1 MDFQFYPTPPDLA
14 YRAWKKFQTTISR
27 VLEPSAGNGDLLQ
40 NHPFETQWGRRG
52 APPIDCCEIDI
63 SKHAVLRSRGFNV
76 VGVDFLQYAS
86 GAHYSHII
94 LNPPFTDGAK
104 HALKAWDILWDGEI
118 VAILNAETVR
128 NPFSKERQRLAMLIE
143 EHGDV
148 EFIAN
153 AFTVQEAERKTEVEV
168 ALVYLRKTARAD
180 EIVGDLLSELRRE
193 TDGDGLAAEY
203 REANAVALPNSV
215 IENAVIAFNAATQS
229 MRDSVFSEARAA
241 YYASLLGA
249 TMAARNGD
257 TGNDVPKLSPEWVQ
271 DQIGKRYLE
280 LKDRAWANILRSTNV
295 TSRLSS
301 TAQKR
306 LESEFE
312 QIKQLEFT
320 VSNVFGFLS
329 GLAGNQGKIQM
340 DMACDVFDTITRY
353 HSNNTCWYKG
363 WRSNDKHRSA
373 GMRIRTTRFILPG
386 HSINSWSTSM
396 SWDSERL
403 LSDFDKVFAM
413 MDGGK
418 QAPDVGLVQVFRE
431 QFAELKAGER
441 VSSSYFDVRWFPGA
455 GTIHFYAN
463 DKKLVDRLNRLVGR
477 LRKWL
482 PPTDAGVPEAFWLQY
497 EKAEK
502 LDKEVR
508 DEINRAHREKKGSW
522 WDHPLDKLH
531 RPHEESALAWAA
543 VDSAITSVLEKHGI
557 STDYQIEAPDQSRA
571 QLPLLAAA

>member
-1 MDFQFYPTPPDLA
+1 MDIQFYPTPPDLA
-14 YRAWKKFQTTISR
+14 RRAWRKFKTVFKR
-27 VLEPSAGNGDLLQ
+27 VLEPSAGNGDLLI
-40 NHPFETQWGRRG
+40 NHPFEDVWGRRG

-63 SKHAVLRSRGFNV
+63 SKHSTLRGRGFNV
-76 VGVDFLQYAS
+76 VGLDFLRYAS

-104 HALKAWDILWDGEI
+104 HALKAWDLLWDGEI
-118 VAILNAETVR
+118 VAILNAETLL
-128 NPFSKERQRLAMLIE
+128 NPFSKERQRLAKLIE
-143 EHGDV
+143 KHGEV

-153 AFTVQEAERKTEVEV
+153 AFTVQEAQRKTEVEV
-168 ALVYLRKTARAD
+168 ALVYLRKKASAD
-180 EIVGDLLSELRRE
+180 DIVGDLLSELRRDAQGE
-193 TDGDGLAAEY
+193 GLAAEY

-215 IENAVIAFNAATQS
+215 IENVVIAFNAATQS

-241 YYASLLGA
+241 YYASILGG

-257 TGNDVPKLSPEWVQ
+257 TGNDVPAKVSAEWVQ

-280 LKDRAWANILRSTNV
+280 LKDGSWANILRSSNV

-301 TAQKR
+301 AAQKR

-320 VSNVFGFLS
+320 VSNIFGFLS

-353 HSNNTCWYKG
+353 HSNNTVWYKG
-363 WRSNDKHRSA
+363 WKSNDKHRAA

-418 QAPDVGLVQVFRE
+418 QAPDVGLVQVFRD

-441 VSSSYFDVRWFPGA
+441 VSSSYFDVRFFPGA

-463 DKKLVDRLNRLVGR
+463 DKMLIDRLNRLVGR
-477 LRKWL
+477 LRNWL

-502 LDKEVR
+502 FDKEVR

-531 RPHEESALAWAA
+531 RPHEESAPAWAA
-543 VDSAITSVLEKHGI
+543 VDDAITSVLDKHGI
-557 STDYQIEAPDQSRA
+557 STDYQIATKVTE
-571 QLPLLAAA
+571 QLPLLAA